1 MPIAEGA
8 VFAGYTIQRL
18 LGSGGMGEVYLV
30 QHPRLP
36 RQEALKILPASVSAD
51 PDYRQR
57 FAREADIAAS
67 LWHPHIV
74 AVHDRGEHDGQLWI
88 TMDYVEGTDAA
99 RLMRERYPHGMP
111 PKDVVEIVAA
121 VAEALDYA
129 HERFLLHRDVKP
141 ANILLSDPRNGERRI
156 VLADFG
162 IARGVDDSAGLTATN
177 MTVGS
182 VAYAAPEQL
191 TGKALDGRADQYAL
205 AATAFHLFTG
215 TVPFENSNPAVVIG
229 NHLSSPP
236 PTLTKLRDDLGQ
248 MDSALATAMAKE
260 PHHRFQTCRE
270 FAAALVRRGAAAI
283 TGGGA
288 VVGPQDATQLA
299 PRTTPVM
306 AGAATQQR
314 DRSPTPPESS
324 QQPRRAALIFGGV
337 AAALL
342 AVGAVAFL
350 GAKLGQSPE
359 APPAAAP
366 SPSLTRPAWPETI
379 DPPRT
384 VTRTAPPVTVTQPD
398 SPPPAP
404 PPAPRAPAPA
414 PPAPSPPS
422 GDLGLGQPMSR
433 PSCNGQ
439 GIVVLGSV
447 TTPGQYASG
456 VQRLL
461 AAHPGAS
468 YLRTDQTCPSLRAA
482 TEEGNPIYAVYQ
494 QAGGTTAEVCAAVR
508 SAGGDAYGKWLDYTT
523 DPSFRIP
530 C

>member
-111 PKDVVEIVAA
+111 PRDVVEIVAA
-121 VAEALDYA
+121 VADALDYA

-141 ANILLSDPRNGERRI
+141 ANILLSDLRHGERRI

-162 IARGVDDSAGLTATN
+162 IARGVDDSNGLTATN

-215 TVPFENSNPAVVIG
+215 TVPYGNSNPAVVIG

-236 PTLTKLRDDLGQ
+236 PLLSQLRDDLGQ

-260 PHHRFQTCRE
+260 PHHRFETCRD
-270 FAAALVRRGAAAI
+270 FAAALAGRSSSP
-283 TGGGA
+283 A
-288 VVGPQDATQLA
+288 VSGHAVGPYDFTQLA
-299 PRTTPVM
+299 PRPAPVPPEAPTQLRQVPTPSSTGGV
-306 AGAATQQR
+306 QQR
-314 DRSPTPPESS
+314 RTGLVVAAAVAALLVVGGVAFMGAKLAQSPTP
-324 QQPRRAALIFGGV
+324 Q
-337 AAALL
+337 
-342 AVGAVAFL
+342 
-350 GAKLGQSPE
+350 
-359 APPAAAP
+359 PPAA
-366 SPSLTRPAWPETI
+366 SPTLTRPAWPETVE
-379 DPPRT
+379 PPRT
-384 VTRTAPPVTVTQPD
+384 VTKTAPPVTVTQPG
-398 SPPPAP
+398 SPPPAAP
-404 PPAPRAPAPA
+404 SAPRAPAPA
-414 PPAPSPPS
+414 PRAPSASS
-422 GDLGLGQPMSR
+422 GDLGLIRPMSR

-447 TTPGQYASG
+447 TTPGQYAAG

-482 TEEGNPIYAVYQ
+482 TAEGNPIYAVYRP
-494 QAGGTTAEVCAAVR
+494 AGTTIIEVCAAVR
-508 SAGGDAYGKWLDYTT
+508 AAGGEAYGKWLDYTT
-523 DPSFRIP
+523 DPSFQIP

>member
-36 RQEALKILPASVSAD
+36 RREALKILPASVSAD

-74 AVHDRGEHDGQLWI
+74 AVHDRGEDDGQLWI
-88 TMDYVEGTDAA
+88 AMDYVEGTDAA
-99 RLMRERYPHGMP
+99 QLMRSRYPHGMP
-111 PKDVVEIVAA
+111 PSDVIDIVTAIA
-121 VAEALDYA
+121 DALDYA
-129 HERFLLHRDVKP
+129 HESFLLHRDVKP
-141 ANILLSDPRNGERRI
+141 ANILLGDPRHGERRI

-162 IARGVDDSAGLTATN
+162 IARGVDDSNGLTATN

-191 TGKALDGRADQYAL
+191 TGRALDGRADQYAL
-205 AATAFHLFTG
+205 AATAFHLLTG
-215 TVPFENSNPAVVIG
+215 TVPFSDSNPAVVIG

-236 PTLTKLRDDLGQ
+236 PTLSRLRGDLVQ

-260 PHHRFQTCRE
+260 PHQRFQTCRE
-270 FAAALVRRGAAAI
+270 FAEALARPL
-283 TGGGA
+283 TSGGGP
-288 VVGPQDATQLA
+288 VVGSYDPTQLA
-299 PRTTPVM
+299 PRTAPVF
-306 AGAATQQR
+306 AERPTLPPAPA
-314 DRSPTPPESS
+314 STPPGPTSDA
-324 QQPRRAALIFGGV
+324 RRMALIGGGIVAALV
-337 AAALL
+337 V
-342 AVGAVAFL
+342 VGLVAFL
-350 GAKLGQSPE
+350 GARLGQSPAE
-359 APPAAAP
+359 PPAASP
-366 SPSLTRPAWPETI
+366 SPSLTRPVWPETMS
-379 DPPRT
+379 PPRT
-384 VTRTAPPVTVTQPD
+384 VTRTAPPVTVTRPN
-398 SPPPAP
+398 SPPPAAS
-404 PPAPRAPAPA
+404 PAPLPPRAPAPVPRA
-414 PPAPSPPS
+414 GS
-422 GDLGLGQPMSR
+422 GDLGLAQPMSK

-439 GIVVLGSV
+439 GIVILGSV
-447 TTPGQYASG
+447 TTPGQYEAG

-461 AAHPGAS
+461 AVHPGAL

-482 TEEGNPIYAVYQ
+482 TEAGNPIYAVYRP
-494 QAGGTTAEVCAAVR
+494 AGITQAEVCSAVR

-523 DPSFRIP
+523 NPSFKIP

>member
-51 PDYRQR
+51 PAYRQR

-67 LWHPHIV
+67 LWHSHIV

-88 TMDYVEGTDAA
+88 TMDYVEGTDAS
-99 RLMRERYPHGMP
+99 RLLRDRYPHGMP
-111 PKDVVEIVAA
+111 PKEVVDIVAA
-121 VAEALDYA
+121 IADALDYA

-141 ANILLSDPRNGERRI
+141 ANILLSDPRHGERRI

-162 IARGVDDSAGLTATN
+162 IARGVDDSNGLTATN

-205 AATAFHLFTG
+205 AATAFHLLIG
-215 TVPFENSNPAVVIG
+215 TVPFGDSNPAVVIG

-236 PTLTKLRDDLGQ
+236 PTLSRLRDDLGH

-260 PHHRFQTCRE
+260 PHRRFETCRD
-270 FAAALVRRGAAAI
+270 FATALGDCGATSAVGAAI
-283 TGGGA
+283 I
-288 VVGPQDATQLA
+288 GPSDPTQLA
-299 PRTTPVM
+299 PRTAPVLSE
-306 AGAATQQR
+306 A
-314 DRSPTPPESS
+314 SPTQE
-324 QQPRRAALIFGGV
+324 RAAVPATPEPSRNGQRRTAMIVGGV

-342 AVGAVAFL
+342 AVGLVAFA
-350 GAKLGQSPE
+350 GAKLAQSPE
-359 APPAAAP
+359 PPAAAP
-366 SPSLTRPAWPETI
+366 SPSLTRPPWPETI
-379 DPPRT
+379 DRPRT

-398 SPPPAP
+398 TKPPPAP
-404 PPAPRAPAPA
+404 PPPRTPAPR
-414 PPAPSPPS
+414 APSPPS
-422 GDLGLGQPMSR
+422 GDLGLGRPMSR
-433 PSCNGQ
+433 PSCDGQ

-447 TTPGQYASG
+447 TTPGQYVAG

-461 AAHPGAS
+461 AAHPGSS

-482 TEEGNPIYAVYQ
+482 TDEGNPIYAVYRP
-494 QAGGTTAEVCAAVR
+494 AGDTMAEVCAAVR
-508 SAGGDAYGKWLDYTT
+508 AAGGDAYGKWLDYTT
-523 DPSFRIP
+523 DPGFRIP